1 MRPALTEDAREPPAA
16 PAAAR
21 ARGEADG
28 HARGSGGF
36 SPGRACVSDVQ
47 APERRAVRLLV
58 TSARPVLLRCGCSD
72 GPGQAGARH
81 RHDASPVFRRE
92 RLELQTPLGRF
103 SCVLPVWACCIP
115 L

>member
-36 SPGRACVSDVQ
+36 SPGCACVSDVQ